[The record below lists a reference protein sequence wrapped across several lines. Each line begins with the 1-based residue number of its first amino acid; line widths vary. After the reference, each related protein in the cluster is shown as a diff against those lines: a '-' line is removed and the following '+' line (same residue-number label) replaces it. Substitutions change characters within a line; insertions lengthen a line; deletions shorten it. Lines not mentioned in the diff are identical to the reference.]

1 MAEHELLLPAG
12 HRRYSKSQS
21 KRVRTP
27 EGYSQRT
34 AKGRARPC
42 CLPASGVG
50 VEGGMGEGDPGDVR
64 GSLGNISAHLLSS
77 PPPQTASHLTSFF
90 LP

>member
-42 CLPASGVG
+42 CLPESGVG
-50 VEGGMGEGDPGDVR
+50 VEGGGGGCM
-64 GSLGNISAHLLSS
+64 SLVHLAQDTSANVLY
-77 PPPQTASHLTSFF
+77 TR
-90 LP
+90 